1 VGATITAANLGLTVV
16 AVGDTLTGDQI
27 NLIMTDTRLPLLN
40 DGRGVRIEPVFDEFQ
55 INMQDGNFYT
65 VNLSGAN
72 KINDV
77 ITTIS
82 IATSGDVA
90 ASVNAA
96 GPSVKGP
103 NTAS

>member
-1 VGATITAANLGLTVV
+1 MP
-16 AVGDTLTGDQI
+16 QI
-27 NLIMTDTRLPLLN
+27 LE
-40 DGRGVRIEPVFDEFQ
+40 GEPVGGTGPLRCYKPPFDEFQ
-55 INMQDGNFYT
+55 INMQDGNLYT